1 MNSYKGFREI
11 VDMNIKGH
19 LLAICSKE
27 NNFKVFSLRQ
37 LSRTNKSHST
47 CRPEAREDQNLEE
60 SQKMAKN
67 GRYILLLYLFPH
79 VSLIG
84 HDSKRS
90 SQEVFGS
97 NQF

>member
-37 LSRTNKSHST
+37 LSRTNKK
-47 CRPEAREDQNLEE
+47 DFV
-60 SQKMAKN
+60 
-67 GRYILLLYLFPH
+67 YIL
-79 VSLIG
+79 
-84 HDSKRS
+84 
-90 SQEVFGS
+90 
-97 NQF
+97 